1 VVIRQALGDQRNSPI
16 SEVKQGTFRL
26 GELNSKSWFNCIV
39 LHNCVVCVPKFS
51 CLNWWDVVLV
61 VLVAFDQTLYTIV
74 WE

>member
-1 VVIRQALGDQRNSPI
+1 MVIRQALGDQRNSPI

-51 CLNWWDVVLV
+51 CLN
-61 VLVAFDQTLYTIV
+61 
-74 WE
+74 